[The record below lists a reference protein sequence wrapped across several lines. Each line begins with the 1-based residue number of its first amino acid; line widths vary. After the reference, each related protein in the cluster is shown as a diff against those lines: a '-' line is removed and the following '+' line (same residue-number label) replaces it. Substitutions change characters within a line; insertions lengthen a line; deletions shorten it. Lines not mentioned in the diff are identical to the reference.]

1 MGMNISNLWDKPNI
15 YIKLTNVT
23 SDERYYYLGF
33 DMYNE
38 RGGSLI
44 QRNNQMLGKDDVGV
58 IDESNLI
65 KSLYPY
71 IKTFFTDKFTIDDV
85 LE

>member
-1 MGMNISNLWDKPNI
+1 MGMNISNLWNKPNI
-15 YIKLTNVT
+15 YIKLTSVT

-33 DMYNE
+33 DMYDK

-44 QRNNQMLGKDDVGV
+44 QRNNQMLAKNDVKV
-58 IDESNLI
+58 IDENNPV

-71 IKTFFTDKFTIDDV
+71 IKTFFTDKFTINDV